1 MFLIRPK
8 PYQNESILGY
18 LVRASYVNGLKSPLQ
33 IFHVIGS
40 PILNNR
46 MPNDKILL
54 GEYEK
59 EALLDA
65 FNLDETEFHTLF
77 AHQSDGLNLIGNFS
91 VPSAIFRTNHPRFC
105 PLCVQEKGFID
116 GSTFFL
122 PMTYC
127 NKHGVELIDT
137 LDGKRLKWSTPF
149 LFEKLLEFRPS
160 NGVFRKVSLNVVAF
174 NKVIE
179 KLMSHE
185 LSMLLP
191 VQLKSFNLDEI
202 SQLIDFS
209 MRYKN
214 RMHSKTPLNITN
226 YTNNQLANSFEDA
239 RSFLM
244 DWPKSFDEL
253 LLYYEKNPMSHS
265 RGKHGVRYCF
275 RDLYDELYAK
285 QNKHS
290 VAYTLL
296 KERFEHYL
304 SNKYSASP
312 FLNAISRVS
321 VNLQEQSLLVTRN
334 HAAQML
340 HCHVGKVDI
349 YVREGL
355 LKPETGNQNFFKRKT
370 IQQLAICIKNSI
382 SLDQLATQL
391 GISSHQTRILLK
403 NHIIKP
409 LTIPNTD
416 NRDWLV
422 EKKEVKRFFSDLQG
436 GALTV
441 IPDNAEII
449 SSKNITFDGV
459 DFLSLIKKMLAR
471 EILYSQRPIIDTSK
485 LWTLSQFQI
494 CRITETNKP
503 DLIPPRLAAEQI
515 SVNINAVYDW
525 IKRGFITAVPQK
537 KQNVTHPVTMLHIN
551 NIEEFKTKYI
561 LSKNRKKD
569 KRYKLIS
576 GPKLDGGVVNLYIEI
591 NSQQKINI

>member
-8 PYQNESILGY
+8 PYGNESILGY
-18 LVRASYVNGLKSPLQ
+18 LVRACHTNGLKSPLQ
-33 IFHVIGS
+33 IFQAIGC
-40 PILNNR
+40 PISNNR
-46 MPNDKILL
+46 IPNDKVLF
-54 GEYEK
+54 GEYK
-59 EALLDA
+59 YEALLDA
-65 FNLDETEFHTLF
+65 FDLDESEFPSLF
-77 AHQSDGLNLIGNFS
+77 AHQGDSLSVIDSFA
-91 VPSAIFRTNHPRFC
+91 VPSTIFRANHPRFC
-105 PLCVQEKGFID
+105 PLCVQEKGFVD
-116 GSTFFL
+116 NSTFFL
-122 PMTYC
+122 PKTYC
-127 NKHGVELIDT
+127 TEHQTALIDT
-137 LDGKRLKWSTPF
+137 LDGQRIKWSTPF
-149 LFEKLLEFRPS
+149 LFQHLLEFKPS
-160 NGVFRKVSLNVVAF
+160 DEPNPTLPS
-174 NKVIE
+174 VIE
-179 KLMSHE
+179 FNEIIDKLMSHE
-185 LSMLLP
+185 PSTLTP
-191 VQLKSFNLDEI
+191 VQIRNLNLDEI
-202 SQLIDFS
+202 SKLIDFS

-214 RMHSKTPLNITN
+214 RTNASTPLNLANHTN
-226 YTNNQLANSFEDA
+226 DQLAKAFEDA
-239 RSFLM
+239 HSFLM
-244 DWPKSFDEL
+244 NWPTSFDDL
-253 LLYYEKNPMSHS
+253 LLYYEKNPMSHT

-296 KERFEHYL
+296 KKRFEHYL
-304 SNKYSASP
+304 SNEYSASP
-312 FLNAISRVS
+312 FLNNISRVTI
-321 VNLQEQSLLVTRN
+321 NLQERSLLVTRK
-334 HAAQML
+334 HAAQIL
-340 HCHVGKVDI
+340 HCHAGKVDI

-355 LKPETGNQNFFKRKT
+355 LLPENGNENFFKRKVVK
-370 IQQLAICIKNSI
+370 QLAVRIKNSL
-382 SLDQLATQL
+382 SLSQLASQL
-391 GISSHQTRILLK
+391 DISTHNTRILLNNK
-403 NHIIKP
+403 TIKT
-409 LTIPNTD
+409 LLAPNAD

-422 EKKEVKRFFSDLQG
+422 EKKEVKRFLADLKH
-436 GALTV
+436 GALSV
-441 IPDNAEII
+441 IPNNTTIVNFKTLAFEG
-449 SSKNITFDGV
+449 FD
-459 DFLSLIKKMLAR
+459 FFSLIRKMLAR